1 MGTIFFLILFPI
13 VVAILLLVLK
23 ADAARD
29 IIVKIAAL
37 AIAAASILLAVQYF
51 SKGSQM
57 FDYSSEVVNHIMM
70 GIEIILAVI
79 IIVLSI
85 RYKKFLAGLFAVI
98 QAPLLVWFELTKGHD
113 IEVANNLYI
122 DRLLTTTREVVASSL
137 MGRASLRPR
146 RKRDSV
152 TGVVG
157 ISDSFLA
164 GMVEIWLPGRGAGR
178 HIEDR
183 KSVV

>member
-1 MGTIFFLILFPI
+1 MFPI

-122 DRLLTTTREVVASSL
+122 DRLSMIMVLIIGIVGSL
-137 MGRASLRPR
+137 ITVYALGYMKDFQAHNESAPDR
-146 RKRDSV
+146 RH
-152 TGVVG
+152 
-157 ISDSFLA
+157 
-164 GMVEIWLPGRGAGR
+164 W
-178 HIEDR
+178 
-183 KSVV
+183 